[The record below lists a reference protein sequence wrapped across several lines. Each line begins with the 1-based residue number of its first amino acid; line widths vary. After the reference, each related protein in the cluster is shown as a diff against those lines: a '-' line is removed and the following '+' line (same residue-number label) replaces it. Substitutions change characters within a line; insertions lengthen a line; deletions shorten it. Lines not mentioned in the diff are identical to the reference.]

1 MAMSQSGLSSTIM
14 EELKKAGFKKSE
26 SNQALSDAI
35 ARGVIK
41 ELLRANVTIKQ
52 AVTSVSGGG
61 GAPAVGVIKPIIE
74 KGAIS

>member
-14 EELKKAGFKKSE
+14 EELKKAGFKKSK
-26 SNQALSDAI
+26 SNQALADAI
-35 ARGVIK
+35 AKAVVGEISK
-41 ELLRANVTIKQ
+41 ADVTIKQ

-61 GAPAVGVIKPIIE
+61 GSPAVGVIKKITE